1 MRDREK
7 ESCLLSELRQAEQLK
22 FDLFEVI
29 GRPNLEIIWAM
40 TRKDDPG
47 ENATD
52 GLRCIHQI
60 K

>member
-22 FDLFEVI
+22 YELLKL
-29 GRPNLEIIWAM
+29 LEDQIW
-40 TRKDDPG
+40 KLS
-47 ENATD
+47 
-52 GLRCIHQI
+52 GLRLE